1 MLICSHKYDF
11 YLGGTNNYPADR
23 ATVDDVTKGM
33 PYVFK
38 MAAESRSFLHRAIRF
53 MCTRGIDQFIDLGA
67 GVPCADNTHQVAQ
80 RVTPKAHVLYVDIDE
95 TAVAVGQKMWAG
107 NETTS
112 FIHGSALELDA
123 ILSHPETKK
132 LFDLSKPVG
141 VLMIGLVNFFD
152 VDVSRDLFTS
162 LGRSLAEGS
171 MLAITHH
178 TTDVMTPEGVDVLR
192 ASYGRTNTPVIT
204 RSTAELP
211 PIFDGFRMVDPG
223 LVLLH
228 DWHMDMAEEGDEN
241 PPTTKAWYGVV
252 LET

>member
-1 MLICSHKYDF
+1 MDPEPPAGVDTSKPTVARMYDF

-123 ILSHPETKK
+123 ILSDPETKK

-141 VLMIGLVNFFD
+141 VLMIGLVNFLD

-171 MLAITHH
+171 
-178 TTDVMTPEGVDVLR
+178 VDVLR

-211 PIFDGFRMVDPG
+211 PIFHGFRMVDPG